1 MPPKKKKTLKK
12 GSSKKSVKSSSSKGG
27 GGSGGDTG
35 SNFIPPVLPDP
46 EPEQFVTLDV
56 KLITWEYLDF
66 TMEVSLDCR
75 LFAVM
80 DAIVKKHGG
89 SIASLTLYKDEFN
102 PKNVISGYEKTLRHF
117 NFPGGEKGQVK
128 ATIYYDFEPA
138 KIDCP
143 VLLTTPQSERA
154 LAAERTGVSGSTST
168 MRKTEP

>member
-89 SIASLTLYKDEFN
+89 SIASLTLYKDE
-102 PKNVISGYEKTLRHF
+102 VS
-117 NFPGGEKGQVK
+117 
-128 ATIYYDFEPA
+128 
-138 KIDCP
+138 
-143 VLLTTPQSERA
+143 VLVFLFFCFFFHVFIHRSFSRPHHHTYTH
-154 LAAERTGVSGSTST
+154 TY
-168 MRKTEP
+168 K